1 VAEKWGRQAVVEAKE
16 PLTREDVERLIEVN
30 GGVAEGLFL
39 RRRDMR
45 RINLWGGMDSEHD
58 VQPFQFQDVDLSW
71 SSLQEAEL
79 SWADL
84 EGARLF
90 RSALQGADLSRA
102 NLRNAYLSEANLK
115 RTHLQGVN
123 LQDANLE
130 TANLQSGMLIDAN
143 LQRANLREANLQ
155 GANLSHSDMRGAD
168 LRGADLRHAYLAKVQ
183 ISSETNLEEVKWDSK
198 FISSSERNGDY
209 EAAISLYRR
218 LKEWYQGV
226 GMLKIAGE
234 FHYREREAARKA
246 HWQQIG
252 QEFKEYKRQLVMA
265 WRWLKGEEDRV

>member
-1 VAEKWGRQAVVEAKE
+1 VVDGKE

-30 GGVAEGLFL
+30 GGIAEGLFL

-45 RINLWGGMDSEHD
+45 RINLWGGLDSEHD

-71 SSLQEAEL
+71 SNLQEADL

-90 RSALQGADLSRA
+90 RSVLQGVDLLRA
-102 NLRNAYLSEANLK
+102 NLRNAYLREANLQ
-115 RTHLQGVN
+115 RAYLQDVN

-130 TANLQSGMLIDAN
+130 TANLQSGMLVDAN

-183 ISSETNLEEVKWDSK
+183 ISSETNLERVKWDSK
-198 FISSSERNGDY
+198 FISGPEWNGDY
-209 EAAISLYRR
+209 ETAIALYRQ
-218 LKEWYQGV
+218 LKEWYDRA
-226 GMLKIAGE
+226 GMRDIAGQ
-234 FHYREREAARKA
+234 FHYRERESN
-246 HWQQIG
+246 
-252 QEFKEYKRQLVMA
+252 
-265 WRWLKGEEDRV
+265 